1 MSQLSSPTSSTALRL
16 RSSPRIPTVDEPGQG
31 GDVGDRATNDSDGA
45 SRDRLVG
52 KLGHVPTALR
62 AKQHA
67 QRLRLGEPRVDS
79 GFVFTEQS
87 GQALYVRVL
96 VAQIKALIK
105 KSGLLDLRLH
115 DLKHTNSTLLL
126 AQVVHPKIVQERLRH
141 ADIAMTLNRYSNVT
155 PDMQRAADS
164 LDVAFTRVGSAR
176 HRAPVGCVGTSPD
189 SSMLEVRVA
198 TNTMPEVLRC

>member
-1 MSQLSSPTSSTALRL
+1 LSSPTSSTALRL

-31 GDVGDRATNDSDGA
+31 GDVGDRATNDSEGA
-45 SRDRLVG
+45 SRDCLVG

-79 GFVFTEQS
+79 GFLFTEQL

-105 KSGLLDLRLH
+105 KSGLPDLRLH
-115 DLKHTNSTLLL
+115 DLEHISSTLLL
-126 AQVVHPKIVQERLRH
+126 AQVVHPKIVQERPRH
-141 ADIAMTLNRYSNVT
+141 ADIAMTLNRYSNVM
-155 PDMQRAADS
+155 PDMQRSAADS
-164 LDVAFTRVGSAR
+164 LDAAFTRMGSAH
-176 HRAPVGCVGTSPD
+176 HRAPVGCVDTSPD
-189 SSMLEVRVA
+189 SSMLEVRLA